1 MVRIRLR
8 ENGPIVIE
16 ADDVTVV
23 DWEGQPY
30 AITRTPVALCR
41 CGHSATKPF
50 CDGSHKRREFDGGR
64 RATDPASASA
74 SAPDP
79 TQTPAPPQPQPSKPV
94 SSS

>member
-64 RATDPASASA
+64 LATDPASAA
-74 SAPDP
+74 APDP
-79 TQTPAPPQPQPSKPV
+79 TPTPSPTLPPPPKPA